1 MQSVK
6 AMFEAANSAKK
17 WLAPFWDIE
26 GDFGKPECACVW
38 QPRKAG
44 QGRHQ
49 I

>member
-38 QPRKAG
+38 
-44 QGRHQ
+44 
-49 I
+49 